1 MVITE
6 YDSAGNI
13 TGITINP
20 EPEELEGINYV
31 EGRFNASDYYIQ
43 NGVPVEAED
52 CGAVWDKETLVADGV
67 DTAVLSGLP
76 SPCLLIVGRKRNPI
90 TVTGG
95 VYNFTATNAGAWR
108 IQLGDVH
115 LRPHEWFIQA
125 T

>member
-1 MVITE
+1 MIITK
-6 YDSAGNI
+6 YNSTGKI
-13 TGITINP
+13 TGDMVNP
-20 EPEELEGINYV
+20 EPGELEGINYV
-31 EGRFNASDYYIQ
+31 EGQFNASEHYIQ
-43 NGVPVEAED
+43 NGVPVETED

-76 SPCLLIVGRKRNPI
+76 SPCLLIVGRKRDPI

-115 LRPHEWFIQA
+115 LYPHEWFIRA